1 MHSQLRERIRLMRA
15 RLDNAAPVAEIRAES
30 QLFVTPAPVC
40 DRLVTLAEISNRD
53 HILEP
58 SAGTGA
64 ILRAIRDTAPE
75 AMCDAVEI
83 NSGLVR
89 YLRENFNGVRVQCGD
104 FMEWQP
110 VQYYSRIIMNPPFSH
125 GQDIRHI
132 LRAFSLLRPGGVLV
146 AVCLNGP
153 RQQEKLLPF
162 SDVREEGND
171 SNLLIVFYVQ
181 IMPDDFVM
189 QLHRF

>member
-30 QLFVTPAPVC
+30 QLFVSPAPIC
-40 DRLVTLAEISNRD
+40 DRLVTLAEISN
-53 HILEP
+53 
-58 SAGTGA
+58 
-64 ILRAIRDTAPE
+64 
-75 AMCDAVEI
+75 
-83 NSGLVR
+83 R

-104 FMEWQP
+104 FMEWQS

-162 SDVREEGND
+162 SDVREELPRGTFAYTD
-171 SNLLIVFYVQ
+171 VPTMIIRL
-181 IMPDDFVM
+181 
-189 QLHRF
+189 RA

>member
-30 QLFVTPAPVC
+30 QLFVSPAPIC

-75 AMCDAVEI
+75 AMCDAVRLTAGW
-83 NSGLVR
+83 SGICGKILTVSG
-89 YLRENFNGVRVQCGD
+89 YSVATSWNG
-104 FMEWQP
+104 
-110 VQYYSRIIMNPPFSH
+110 SRCSITAGLS
-125 GQDIRHI
+125 
-132 LRAFSLLRPGGVLV
+132 
-146 AVCLNGP
+146 
-153 RQQEKLLPF
+153 
-162 SDVREEGND
+162 
-171 SNLLIVFYVQ
+171 
-181 IMPDDFVM
+181 
-189 QLHRF
+189 

>member
-30 QLFVTPAPVC
+30 QLFVSPAPIS

-83 NSGLVR
+83 NSSWSGICGK
-89 YLRENFNGVRVQCGD
+89 NFNGVRVQCGD
-104 FMEWQP
+104 FMEWQS

-132 LRAFSLLRPGGVLV
+132 LRGFSLLRRGRSGCRLSQRATP
-146 AVCLNGP
+146 A
-153 RQQEKLLPF
+153 EKLLPF
-162 SDVREEGND
+162 SDVREELPRAPFAIPM
-171 SNLLIVFYVQ
+171 S
-181 IMPDDFVM
+181 
-189 QLHRF
+189 RR

>member
-30 QLFVTPAPVC
+30 QVFVTPAPVC

-64 ILRAIRDTAPE
+64 
-75 AMCDAVEI
+75 
-83 NSGLVR
+83 
-89 YLRENFNGVRVQCGD
+89 
-104 FMEWQP
+104 
-110 VQYYSRIIMNPPFSH
+110 
-125 GQDIRHI
+125 I

-162 SDVREEGND
+162 SDVREELPRGTFAYT
-171 SNLLIVFYVQ
+171 SVPTMIIRL
-181 IMPDDFVM
+181 
-189 QLHRF
+189 RA

>member
-30 QLFVTPAPVC
+30 QLFVSPAPIC

-75 AMCDAVEI
+75 AMCDA
-83 NSGLVR
+83 
-89 YLRENFNGVRVQCGD
+89 
-104 FMEWQP
+104 

-162 SDVREEGND
+162 SDVREELPRGTFAYTD
-171 SNLLIVFYVQ
+171 VPTMIIRL
-181 IMPDDFVM
+181 
-189 QLHRF
+189 RA